1 MEEMNEE
8 VLARDGAGDDER
20 VNRTVEED
28 EGLTPE
34 EEAEQ
39 EAERQRIREAMI
51 GPYRTLAEAVKEHDD
66 MMAETLYE
74 LTMLEI
80 GEE

>member
-8 VLARDGAGDDER
+8 VLARDDAGDDAR
-20 VNRTVEED
+20 VNRTEED

-51 GPYRTLAEAVKEHDD
+51 GPYRELAEAVREHDEL
-66 MMAETLYE
+66 MAETLYE

>member
-8 VLARDGAGDDER
+8 VLARDDAGDDAR
-20 VNRTVEED
+20 VNRTAEED

-51 GPYRTLAEAVKEHDD
+51 GPYRELAEAVREHDEL
-66 MMAETLYE
+66 MAETLYE

>member
-20 VNRTVEED
+20 VNRSEED
-28 EGLTPE
+28 EGPTPE

-51 GPYRTLAEAVKEHDD
+51 GPYRALAEAVKEHDD
-66 MMAETLYE
+66 LMAETLYE